1 MPVNSNYSL
10 HSGKELNRQELG
22 GWGGVGC
29 LSEYDQA
36 R

>member
-10 HSGKELNRQELG
+10 HPGKELNRQELG
-22 GWGGVGC
+22 GWGGGC

>member
-10 HSGKELNRQELG
+10 HPGKELNRHELG
-22 GWGGVGC
+22 GWGGC